1 MAIASYEE
9 LSTFGKILYAVF
21 RESKTIEAETVNL
34 AATQS
39 KITAAEKTFILG

>member
-9 LSTFGKILYAVF
+9 LSTFGKILYAAF
-21 RESKTIEAETVNL
+21 RESKTIDATIVNM
-34 AATQS
+34 AATQY